1 MNSVKG
7 LDYSWRRGRR
17 REEDVTMCRIQYSYN
32 QYSHST
38 SHSIVHSYES
48 FLVPYCR
55 CRNDILVLILVINKY
70 HTGQNACYSLRT
82 MKVVGEVEN
91 IIGKP
96 VTSSN
101 MAMAWDMMRLVGTKS
116 NQSDSYGVLFSK

>member
-1 MNSVKG
+1 
-7 LDYSWRRGRR
+7 
-17 REEDVTMCRIQYSYN
+17 
-32 QYSHST
+32 
-38 SHSIVHSYES
+38 
-48 FLVPYCR
+48 
-55 CRNDILVLILVINKY
+55 
-70 HTGQNACYSLRT
+70 